1 MSRGQ
6 ANATA
11 DALPDDFTMLARMT
25 RTEVRL
31 AVREPLVLSFVFA
44 FPVVLVL
51 VLGGIF
57 DEGDTAFEGAIPSD
71 FYAAAYV
78 AVAIGAIGLVML
90 PSQIASY
97 RERGVLR
104 RFRAAG
110 IPGWVFPTAMAIVSL
125 VMTAIAAV
133 LVVVTASLSYGVP
146 TVEAPAR
153 TIGFGVLAAVSF
165 VSFGTLLG
173 WLMPSSRSAQGVG
186 LTLFIPMFLL
196 GGGGPP
202 PDVQTS
208 TMNTVA
214 KFLPLTH
221 VLRAIQEPWLG
232 IGEGTD
238 HAIVLLGIFVVST
251 AGWIWSSRQPEH
263 T

>member
-1 MSRGQ
+1 VS
-6 ANATA
+6 
-11 DALPDDFTMLARMT
+11 DALPDDLTMLARMT
-25 RTEVRL
+25 RTELRL
-31 AVREPLVLSFVFA
+31 AAREPLVLSFVFA

-57 DEGDTAFEGAIPSD
+57 EEGDTAFEGAVPSD

-110 IPGWVFPTAMAIVSL
+110 IAGWVFPTAMSIVSL

-133 LVVVTASLSYGVP
+133 LVIVTSAFSYGVP
-146 TVEAPAR
+146 AVEAPVR
-153 TIGFGVLAAVSF
+153 TVGYGVLAAVSF

-202 PDVQTS
+202 PEAQTS
-208 TMNTVA
+208 AMRTLSDY
-214 KFLPLTH
+214 LPLTH

-232 IGEGTD
+232 IGNGNV
-238 HAIVLLGIFVVST
+238 HAVVLVGIFIVST
-251 AGWIWSSRQPEH
+251 AGWAWLSRQADDS
-263 T
+263 

>member
-1 MSRGQ
+1 MSEVPIDPSQ
-6 ANATA
+6 ARPG
-11 DALPDDFTMLARMT
+11 DSTMLARMF
-25 RTEVRL
+25 RTELRL
-31 AVREPLVLSFVFA
+31 AIREPLVLSFVFG

-57 DEGDTAFEGAIPSD
+57 DEDDPAFEGAIPSD

-90 PSQIASY
+90 PTQIASY

-110 IPGWVFPTAMAIVSL
+110 VTGWVFPTAMAIVSL
-125 VMTAIAAV
+125 VMAAIATV
-133 LVVVTASLSYGVP
+133 LVVATAAASYGVP
-146 TVEAPAR
+146 AVDDPFQTVA
-153 TIGFGVLAAVSF
+153 FGVVAAVSF

-173 WLMPSSRSAQGVG
+173 WLMPSARAAQGVG
-186 LTLFIPMFLL
+186 LMLFIPMFLL

-202 PDVQTS
+202 PDVQTDAMQTLS
-208 TMNTVA
+208 T
-214 KFLPLTH
+214 FLPLTH

-232 IGEGTD
+232 LGSATD
-238 HAIVLLGIFVVST
+238 HLVVLLGIFVVST
-251 AGWIWSSRQPEH
+251 AGWVWLSGRAARSS
-263 T
+263 

>member
-1 MSRGQ
+1 
-6 ANATA
+6 
-11 DALPDDFTMLARMT
+11 MT
-25 RTEVRL
+25 LTELRL
-31 AVREPLVLSFVFA
+31 AFREPLVLSFVFA

-57 DEGDTAFEGAIPSD
+57 DEGDDAFEGAIPSD

-78 AVAIGAIGLVML
+78 AVAVGAIGLVML
-90 PSQIASY
+90 PAQIASY

-110 IPGWVFPTAMAIVSL
+110 LPGWIFPASMSIVSL
-125 VMTAIAAV
+125 VMTAVAAV
-133 LVVVTASLSYGVP
+133 LVVVTAALSYGVP
-146 TVEAPAR
+146 AVESPVRTVLYA
-153 TIGFGVLAAVSF
+153 VLAAVSF

-208 TMNTVA
+208 AMNA
-214 KFLPLTH
+214 LADFLPLTH
-221 VLRAIQEPWLG
+221 VLRAIQEPWLA
-232 IGEGTD
+232 IGDGDD
-238 HAIVLLGIFVVST
+238 HAVILVVMFVVCTS
-251 AGWIWSSRQPEH
+251 GWVWLSQRAEDH
-263 T
+263 

>member
-1 MSRGQ
+1 MSTERLDV
-6 ANATA
+6 AP
-11 DALPDDFTMLARMT
+11 ALPGDLTMLGRMT
-25 RTEVRL
+25 LTELRL
-31 AVREPLVLSFVFA
+31 AIREPLVLSFVFA

-57 DEGDTAFEGAIPSD
+57 DEGDTAFEGAVPSD

-90 PSQIASY
+90 PTQIASY

-125 VMTAIAAV
+125 VMTAVATV
-133 LVVVTASLSYGVP
+133 LVVVTAALSYGVP
-146 TVEAPAR
+146 AVESPVRTV
-153 TIGFGVLAAVSF
+153 GFGVLAAVSF

-202 PDVQTS
+202 PDAQTS
-208 TMNTVA
+208 VMNTLSN
-214 KFLPLTH
+214 FLPLTH
-221 VLRAIQEPWLG
+221 VLRAIQEPWLD
-232 IGEGTD
+232 IGDGTD
-238 HAIVLLGIFVVST
+238 HALILVGILIASTLGWT
-251 AGWIWSSRQPEH
+251 WLSRRADDS
-263 T
+263 

>member
-1 MSRGQ
+1 MSSIESTEGPR
-6 ANATA
+6 
-11 DALPDDFTMLARMT
+11 ALPGSLAMLGRMT
-25 RTEVRL
+25 STELRL

-57 DEGDTAFEGAIPSD
+57 DEDDTAFEGAVPSD

-110 IPGWVFPTAMAIVSL
+110 VQAWVFPTAMAIVSL
-125 VMTAIAAV
+125 VMTALAAA
-133 LVVVTASLSYGVP
+133 LVTITATLSYGLP
-146 TVEAPAR
+146 ALEAPVR
-153 TIGFGVLAAVSF
+153 TIVFGVLGAVSF

-173 WLMPSSRSAQGVG
+173 WLMPGARSAQGVG

-202 PDVQTS
+202 PEAQTS
-208 TMNTVA
+208 AMNALADV
-214 KFLPLTH
+214 LPLTH

-232 IGEGTD
+232 IGDGAN
-238 HAIVLLGIFVVST
+238 HAIVLVAMFVVST
-251 AGWIWSSRQPEH
+251 GGWVWLSRRAEGA
-263 T
+263 

>member
-1 MSRGQ
+1 MTRGD
-6 ANATA
+6 AGATG
-11 DALPDDFTMLARMT
+11 ALPGDLTMLRRMT
-25 RTEVRL
+25 GIELRL
-31 AVREPLVLSFVFA
+31 AAREPLVLSFVFA

-57 DEGDTAFEGAIPSD
+57 DDGDPAFEGADPSD

-90 PSQIASY
+90 PAQVAAY

-110 IPGWVFPTAMAIVSL
+110 IAGWVFPTAIAIVSL
-125 VMTAIAAV
+125 AMTVIAAL
-133 LVVVTASLSYGVP
+133 LVVATAAATYGLPAVG
-146 TVEAPAR
+146 APVR
-153 TIGFGVLAAVSF
+153 TLLYGVLAAVSF

-173 WLMPSSRSAQGVG
+173 WLMPGARSAQGVG

-208 TMNTVA
+208 AMNTLS

-232 IGEGTD
+232 IGDGTD
-238 HAIVLLGIFVVST
+238 HAIVLVGILVVCT
-251 AGWIWSSRQPEH
+251 AGWVWLSRQADRA
-263 T
+263 

>member
-1 MSRGQ
+1 MTTLE
-6 ANATA
+6 AATGA
-11 DALPDDFTMLARMT
+11 AAPGDVTMLGRMT
-25 RTEVRL
+25 RTELRL
-31 AVREPLVLSFVFA
+31 AAREPLVLSFVFA

-57 DEGDTAFEGAIPSD
+57 DDNDDAFEGAIPSD

-78 AVAIGAIGLVML
+78 AVAIGAIGLIML
-90 PSQIASY
+90 PTQIASY

-125 VMTAIAAV
+125 VMSALAAV
-133 LVVVTASLSYGVP
+133 LVIFTAAVSYGLP
-146 TVEAPAR
+146 GVEAPAR
-153 TIGFGVLAAVSF
+153 TIGLGVLAAVSF

-202 PDVQTS
+202 PEAQTS
-208 TMNTVA
+208 AMNTLSD
-214 KFLPLTH
+214 FLPLTH
-221 VLRAIQEPWLG
+221 VLRAIQEPWLDIGDG
-232 IGEGTD
+232 ID
-238 HAIVLLGIFVVST
+238 HAIVLVGIFVAST
-251 AGWIWSSRQPEH
+251 VGWVLLSRRADDS
-263 T
+263 